1 MSLEYFIA
9 KRIYFSKEGDRQA
22 TPPVVRIA
30 MIGIALGLSVMIL
43 SVAIVIGFKK
53 EIRNKVIGFGS
64 HIQITNF
71 DNNAS
76 YESTPI
82 AVSDT
87 LLEHLKTFPG
97 ITHVEGFATKP
108 GILKTDSDFQ
118 GIVLKGVGRDYDWTF
133 FRNNLKEGEL
143 FILPT
148 DKVSTD
154 VLLSRYLAN
163 LLGLKVG
170 DSFLTYFVQDEVR
183 ARKFR
188 ITGDYDKLF
197 VIADIRQI
205 RRLNGWAPDEVSGL
219 ELQVDDYDHL
229 DRVAEDLYFDIAEKQ
244 DRNGNTYYTRSIKE
258 LNPMIFDWLEVQDI
272 NVVVILILI
281 LAVAGFTMISGLLII
296 ILERT
301 NMIGILK
308 ALGENNTSIRKIF
321 LYISFFL
328 IGKGMIWGNV
338 IGIVLCLVQSY
349 FRVVKLDPSVYYL
362 DAVPIDLTV
371 FSIVLLNIGTLT
383 AAMLMMLGPSY
394 LITKIHPAKSIR
406 FE

>member
-30 MIGIALGLSVMIL
+30 MIGIALGLAVMIL

-188 ITGDYDKLF
+188 ITGIYDKLF

-371 FSIVLLNIGTLT
+371 FSIVLLNIGTLA